1 MNKLFWKKKQKN
13 KKNILSSKEAA
24 MALKSAANTILQ
36 DFTKTINPIEIV
48 LLNSLVSHM
57 DTFILKCFVNDK
69 LKHTTWILA
78 RLLEIR
84 IVLQASKNDEILSIV
99 KMIKALETLIYS
111 EKVKNG

>member
-1 MNKLFWKKKQKN
+1 MIKLFWKKKPQKN
-13 KKNILSSKEAA
+13 KKIMTSKEAA

-36 DFTKTINPIEIV
+36 DYSKMINPIEIV

-57 DTFILKCFVNDK
+57 DVFILKCFVNGK

-84 IVLQASKNDEILSIV
+84 IVLDASRNKEVKAIV
-99 KMIKALETLIYS
+99 DMIKALETLIYS

>member
-1 MNKLFWKKKQKN
+1 MFWKKKPQKN
-13 KKNILSSKEAA
+13 KKIMSSKEAA

-36 DFTKTINPIEIV
+36 DYSKMINPIEIV
-48 LLNSLVSHM
+48 LLNSLVSYM
-57 DTFILKCFVNDK
+57 DVFVLKCFVKGK

-84 IVLQASKNDEILSIV
+84 IVLDVSRNKEVKAIV
-99 KMIKALETLIYS
+99 EMIKALETLIYS